1 MMAED
6 PIGPLLEQARQTLR
20 SGHAF
25 WVVGDFSLPPPGRP
39 QLLLPPYREEMV
51 MDVAAAWYFSSWM
64 FQFSQM
70 AQAHASSQAQVVLAA
85 PDNAP
90 INGLENMLLLQFRGW
105 KD

>member
-1 MMAED
+1 MA
-6 PIGPLLEQARQTLR
+6 
-20 SGHAF
+20 
-25 WVVGDFSLPPPGRP
+25 
-39 QLLLPPYREEMV
+39 

-70 AQAHASSQAQVVLAA
+70 VQAHVPPQGQAQVVLTA

-105 KD
+105 KE